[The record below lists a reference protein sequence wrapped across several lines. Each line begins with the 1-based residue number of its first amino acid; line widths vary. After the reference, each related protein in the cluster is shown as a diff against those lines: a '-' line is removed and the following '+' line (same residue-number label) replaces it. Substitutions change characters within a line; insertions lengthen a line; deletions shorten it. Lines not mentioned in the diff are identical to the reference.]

1 MLNFMLEKCESTGVE
16 TKRLYCLLEFFVKLK
31 TSFALILSALCATA
45 VAEED
50 LRFVPVHGKPVWQQV
65 NAVPQNQAP
74 APQEGYV
81 EVRSLASR
89 DVIGW
94 VPVGYRFLAF
104 GADEGVV
111 TLSLNGQIG
120 YLPRAVTSR
129 LYASTAKQPRPPAGP
144 VTLEKLADEYDARVR
159 TGAGISLSSQ
169 SSIVETVSKQQALLG
184 QPGIPGDVGLPM
196 GGNTVITDPAQMGA
210 GAALVT
216 GGPQAL
222 GGYVGQPGFEGK

>member
-1 MLNFMLEKCESTGVE
+1 M
-16 TKRLYCLLEFFVKLK
+16 KLK
-31 TSFALILSALCATA
+31 TTFALILTAFCATA
-45 VAEED
+45 IAEED

-65 NAVPQNQAP
+65 NAVPQQQA
-74 APQEGYV
+74 AVPQEGYV

-89 DVIGW
+89 EVIGW

-104 GADEGVV
+104 GSDDGIV
-111 TLSLNGQIG
+111 TMSLNGQIG

-144 VTLEKLADEYDARVR
+144 VSLEQLADEYDTRVR

-169 SSIVETVSKQQALLG
+169 SSIVATVANQQAMLA
-184 QPGIPGDVGLPM
+184 QPGIPGELGVPM
-196 GGNTVITDPAQMGA
+196 AGDTAITDPSLMGP

-222 GGYVGQPGFEGK
+222 GGMVGQPGFQGK